1 MRILVVEDNVAL
13 LDLVQKGLRLAQL
26 DCHGATT
33 IADATTELQN
43 GRYAA
48 MVLDCSLPD
57 GDGLSLLDMLRRSNN
72 SIPIVVLTARDTVAD
87 RVRGL
92 RAGAD
97 DYLTKPFAMD
107 ELVARVEAALR
118 RSGPLSGR
126 PLTLA
131 NISLEPANRE
141 VTVDGNR
148 LDVGSR
154 SYEVLEALLQR
165 AGKTVTKRALED
177 LVFGLK
183 DDGSPNAIEVYVHRL
198 RKQLKDAGAAV
209 EIHTIRG
216 VGYVL
221 SGVR

>member
-1 MRILVVEDNVAL
+1 MRILVVEDNTAL
-13 LDLVQKGLRLAQL
+13 LDLIQKGLRLAQL
-26 DCHGATT
+26 ECRGATT

-43 GRYAA
+43 DRYAA

-72 SIPIVVLTARDTVAD
+72 AIPIVILTARDTVSD

-126 PLTLA
+126 ALALA
-131 NISLEPANRE
+131 NVTLEPTSRE
-141 VTVDGNR
+141 VSIGGNR
-148 LDVGSR
+148 LDVSSR

-198 RKQLKDAGAAV
+198 RKQLKDAGAEV
-209 EIHTIRG
+209 EIHTVRG

-221 SGVR
+221 SENR

>member
-13 LDLVQKGLRLAQL
+13 LDLIQKGLRLAQL
-26 DCHGATT
+26 ECRGATT
-33 IADATTELQN
+33 IADATTELQSY
-43 GRYAA
+43 RYAA

-72 SIPIVVLTARDTVAD
+72 PIPIVVLTARDTVSD

-126 PLTLA
+126 ALVLA
-131 NISLEPANRE
+131 NVMLEPTSRE
-141 VTVDGNR
+141 VSVGGNR

-198 RKQLKDAGAAV
+198 RKQLKDAGATV
-209 EIHTIRG
+209 EIHTVRG

-221 SGVR
+221 SEHR